1 MQKLR
6 KRRRTVFA
14 EVNIGGRDAC
24 ANRNVGDGNFRP
36 AEARMPNGRNAERA
50 ECRIIA
56 VSNKTDEKLY

>member
-24 ANRNVGDGNFRP
+24 ANRSGSVHLSLRKKIRTF
-36 AEARMPNGRNAERA
+36 
-50 ECRIIA
+50 
-56 VSNKTDEKLY
+56 L

>member
-24 ANRNVGDGNFRP
+24 ANVGDGNFRRE
-36 AEARMPNGRNAERA
+36 EARMPNGRNAERA
-50 ECRIIA
+50 ECRILA